1 MLNERDKS
9 QAKIQLTKT
18 LCHMQRMNAVEMA
31 KETQSI
37 ASTVNNNEAEV
48 DNDLDPIEL
57 LLMEREKETE
67 RRRENILPGN
77 EVISVHDVD
86 KLLEE
91 FFIEPRID
99 KKNCALQYWEQR
111 KHTSPYL
118 YVLSSVV
125 LALPV
130 TQVSCERAFSGLKF
144 ILSDLRSQLS
154 NDVLEDI
161 LIIRAN
167 HKFMNK

>member
-1 MLNERDKS
+1 MLNESDKR
-9 QAKIQLTKT
+9 QAKIHLTKT

-57 LLMEREKETE
+57 LLMERERETE

-86 KLLEE
+86 KLLKE

-99 KKNCALQYWEQR
+99 ILTRKIALFNTGSKENTQVHIYMFFQ
-111 KHTSPYL
+111 
-118 YVLSSVV
+118 VLCWRCRLLKSVV
-125 LALPV
+125 R
-130 TQVSCERAFSGLKF
+130 EHFR
-144 ILSDLRSQLS
+144 
-154 NDVLEDI
+154 VLN
-161 LIIRAN
+161 L
-167 HKFMNK
+167 F